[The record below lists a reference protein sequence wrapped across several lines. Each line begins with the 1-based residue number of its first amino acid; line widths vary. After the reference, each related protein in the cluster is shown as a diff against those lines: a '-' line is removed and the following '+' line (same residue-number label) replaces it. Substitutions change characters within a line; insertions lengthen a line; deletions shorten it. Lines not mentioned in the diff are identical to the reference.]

1 MSTPVAPASVIES
14 AADKVLGYVSSR
26 SLARTMRKRAAV
38 DNSGA
43 TVVEPSFEECLEED
57 ARAVYKRPWNRL
69 ESGMKWIKLREFCG
83 QFATANK
90 LTESEKALLT
100 STMRK
105 MLDAKLL
112 NTKQQV
118 EYLPEEERISTVFG
132 LHELPRND
140 KGDRRFALARASG
153 RGTRKKHVAHA
164 AMPAAA
170 PVAPTT
176 ASQSEAEVV
185 V

>member
-1 MSTPVAPASVIES
+1 MSTPVAPSSVIES

-43 TVVEPSFEECLEED
+43 AVVEPSFEECLEED

-100 STMRK
+100 TTMRK

-164 AMPAAA
+164 AGATPAA
-170 PVAPTT
+170 PVAAP
-176 ASQSEAEVV
+176 QFEAEVV